1 MPHLSRE
8 ARALGNST
16 HFQSIPQNLPPRRE
30 TTGRRAGVYL
40 EPESDDDFEVVAAA
54 TAPTDS
60 EFVAIAVEDGLE
72 YVMNTSSDIVPN
84 TLQEAMKLPDK
95 DKWLSAGLDEIRSHL
110 ENGTWELVRLPHGK
124 KAIGC
129 RWVFKIKKNADG
141 TIDKYKGRVVVKG
154 YEQRYGVDYTE
165 TFAPTARFGAIR
177 SVIALAAIEDM
188 ELESVDISTAFLNAE
203 IDAEIYMKKPEGYE
217 PAGFEGPEWV
227 LKLLKG
233 LYGIKQGPHIWSV
246 KLHNVLKTIGFK
258 RIETDHSVFI
268 YERDGTK
275 IVVPVHVDDLLLA
288 SKSLPAI
295 TKVKN
300 ELKNAFKI
308 HDQGPTKQIL
318 GIKLDRDRSSR
329 SIYLSQPA
337 YIEDMLR
344 HYKLDKC
351 NPAATPMIE
360 NLRLSSSMSPQ
371 NARELAQIDQGRY
384 REAVGKLLYLSIAT
398 RPDISYAV
406 GVLCRYNSN
415 PGEQHWQAVTH
426 LLRYLRGTTTLRLM
440 YSPTSSPHIFTTHCD
455 SDLGGNVDDS
465 RSTAGHVLSIGT
477 GAVAWGSRLQRQ
489 VSLSS
494 TESEY
499 TTASAT
505 GCELMW
511 MRFFLEEI
519 GYNTNSPSPLCM
531 DSASALQVVKNPD
544 HQSTMKH
551 VHRSY
556 NWIRERVAE
565 GDISIQH
572 VPGTE
577 NVADIFTKPL
587 GRLKF
592 TRFRDALGLRE

>member
-1 MPHLSRE
+1 
-8 ARALGNST
+8 
-16 HFQSIPQNLPPRRE
+16 
-30 TTGRRAGVYL
+30 
-40 EPESDDDFEVVAAA
+40 
-54 TAPTDS
+54 
-60 EFVAIAVEDGLE
+60 
-72 YVMNTSSDIVPN
+72 
-84 TLQEAMKLPDK
+84 
-95 DKWLSAGLDEIRSHL
+95 
-110 ENGTWELVRLPHGK
+110 
-124 KAIGC
+124 
-129 RWVFKIKKNADG
+129 
-141 TIDKYKGRVVVKG
+141 
-154 YEQRYGVDYTE
+154 
-165 TFAPTARFGAIR
+165 
-177 SVIALAAIEDM
+177 
-188 ELESVDISTAFLNAE
+188 
-203 IDAEIYMKKPEGYE
+203 
-217 PAGFEGPEWV
+217 
-227 LKLLKG
+227 
-233 LYGIKQGPHIWSV
+233 
-246 KLHNVLKTIGFK
+246 
-258 RIETDHSVFI
+258 
-268 YERDGTK
+268 
-275 IVVPVHVDDLLLA
+275 
-288 SKSLPAI
+288 
-295 TKVKN
+295 
-300 ELKNAFKI
+300 
-308 HDQGPTKQIL
+308 
-318 GIKLDRDRSSR
+318 
-329 SIYLSQPA
+329 
-337 YIEDMLR
+337 
-344 HYKLDKC
+344 
-351 NPAATPMIE
+351 
-360 NLRLSSSMSPQ
+360 MSPQ